1 VLLQKKHLKN
11 PLKPLKNKEN
21 IMADE
26 LGFRQTYK
34 QKGTITSGGGPAES
48 IEKGASGSHRD
59 NNWKK
64 GAAQC
69 KVTKGDKVGPYTNVK
84 DQFGSKY

>member
-1 VLLQKKHLKN
+1 
-11 PLKPLKNKEN
+11 
-21 IMADE
+21 MADE

>member
-1 VLLQKKHLKN
+1 
-11 PLKPLKNKEN
+11 
-21 IMADE
+21 MADE

-34 QKGTITSGGGPAES
+34 QKGTITSGGGPAEA

-64 GAAQC
+64 GAAQA
-69 KVTKGDKVGPYTNVK
+69 KTKAAGKVGPYTNVNE
-84 DQFGSKY
+84 QFGSKY